1 MEGSHCVSVL
11 QHILLSVLE
20 RSHCMLGNLTVVPIK
35 VPQVSSLHRLSGQTS
50 TVLPQSL
57 SPAQTQSLSLA
68 QTQSL
73 SPAQTQSLSPAQT
86 QSLSPAQ
93 AQSLSPAL
101 AWPGGISPTSTSSSS
116 PTATS
121 ASVAPGVTF
130 SIISASP
137 PADTGNNRVWTIS
150 EAVKVHPLI
159 FNTDNKVKD
168 CPTHPSLYRLCLPA
182 CLSHLNLNLCN
193 ISLCSSTMAEIQTKR
208 QERKRRST
216 ANPAYSGLVQPERKR
231 LASNYLNDPLFL
243 SVRGKTHVYQPIKLP
258 ERPTLPVSER

>member
-1 MEGSHCVSVL
+1 
-11 QHILLSVLE
+11 
-20 RSHCMLGNLTVVPIK
+20 
-35 VPQVSSLHRLSGQTS
+35 
-50 TVLPQSL
+50 
-57 SPAQTQSLSLA
+57 
-68 QTQSL
+68 
-73 SPAQTQSLSPAQT
+73 
-86 QSLSPAQ
+86 
-93 AQSLSPAL
+93 
-101 AWPGGISPTSTSSSS
+101 PTSTSSSS

-137 PADTGNNRVWTIS
+137 PADTGNNRVWTIN
-150 EAVKVHPLI
+150 EAVKVQPLV
-159 FNTDNKVKD
+159 FNTDNKLKIIQ
-168 CPTHPSLYRLCLPA
+168 PEAETPSSSQDSPGGPQGA
-182 CLSHLNLNLCN
+182 DSPSQE
-193 ISLCSSTMAEIQTKR
+193 IPSTSPSSTPAKKKKKDEDSEKMTFMVALGLVTTETLEEIQTKR